1 MAVPNREATLR
12 RLDGQSPL
20 GSTAGL
26 AYTVRSHP
34 HRIRVRSEQIATH
47 FRCNQGCAFCIARR
61 SSDDPAFIAT
71 AAVKQRIAQAIHRGA
86 REIVLTGGEPSM
98 RRDLTELVQFAR
110 AEGAQEITLE
120 SNGTLLDAARIG
132 ELQRAGLTLLRLH
145 LPAWGDDCDRL
156 TRDPGGFART
166 RVALEAALAA
176 QLPVEVAATLV
187 KSVGVTLPEVPAQL
201 AQLPNFAHLRGLVVR
216 LAVASPDPAELLDYP
231 SAAEVLALLDEQC
244 RRVGLAL
251 RLAPDSGPP
260 PCLLPHPGR
269 LAHLYAMAP
278 EAAERP
284 GYRRLPECAACLVAD
299 RCPGIKGGVTYPLI
313 TSNQWVKPVL
323 DDRLRRRLTR
333 QGSVAD
339 QVRREFSQVN
349 RYVDRRSGQLVE
361 EQLIRI
367 NFHCNQACRFCFVS
381 THLPA
386 PQEAM
391 LREAIV
397 EAAQAGKQVTLTGGE
412 PTLNPRLLDYI
423 RLAKAHSPLLPV
435 ALQSNAI
442 RLADPAL
449 TDAVIAAGVSW
460 VQVSLHGSHAELAEA
475 MSDAPGTFSSQVAG
489 IDQLHRHPNVYLTIN
504 FVMAQRNFADLV
516 AFVELCAQRWPRA
529 TVTLSFVGPSSDVVP
544 KDVSMVP
551 SYTDVLP
558 HLLAAMA
565 RAETLGVDLGG
576 LESMCGMPLC
586 LLPERYR
593 QGAQSEIPEGYDQ
606 GEFIHPPA
614 CDRCELRANCFGV
627 RRNYLALY
635 GDTELRPLPQ
645 MLATQSTKT

>member
-1 MAVPNREATLR
+1 MAVPSGEATLR
-12 RLDGQSPL
+12 RHGGQLPL

-26 AYTVRSHP
+26 AYTVRSQP

-47 FRCNQGCAFCIARR
+47 YRCNQGCTFCTARR

-71 AAVKQRIAQAIHRGA
+71 AAVKQRIAQAAQRGA

-110 AEGAQEITLE
+110 AEGAQEVTLE
-120 SNGTLLDAARIG
+120 SNGTLIDAARIG
-132 ELQRAGLTLLRLH
+132 ELQKAGLTLLRLH

-166 RVALEAALAA
+166 KVALEAALGA

-187 KSVGVTLPEVPAQL
+187 KSTGVTLPTIIEHL
-201 AQLPNFAHLRGLVVR
+201 SQLPNFEGLRGLVV
-216 LAVASPDPAELLDYP
+216 AVAVDSPDPAELLDNA
-231 SAAEVLALLDEQC
+231 SAAAVLAQLDEQA
-244 RRVGLAL
+244 RRVGLAV

-278 EAAERP
+278 GAGARP
-284 GYRRLPECAACLVAD
+284 GYRQLAECAQCLVAD
-299 RCPGIKGGVTYPLI
+299 RCPGIRTGVTHP
-313 TSNQWVKPVL
+313 TTTCNPSVKPII

-339 QVRREFSQVN
+339 QVRREFSQAN
-349 RYVDRRSGQLVE
+349 RYVDRRSGQLGQ

-386 PQEAM
+386 PAEAM

-412 PTLNPRLLDYI
+412 PTLNPRLIDYI

-449 TDAVIAAGVSW
+449 TSAVIAAGIGW

-475 MSDAPGTFSSQVAG
+475 MSDAPGTFAGQVAG
-489 IDQLHRHPNVYLTIN
+489 IDQLHRHPSVYLTIN

-544 KDVSMVP
+544 KDASMVP

-565 RAETLGVDLGG
+565 RAEELGVDLGG

-593 QGAQSEIPEGYDQ
+593 QSAQSEIPEGYDQ

-614 CDRCELRANCFGV
+614 CNRCELRANCFGV

-635 GDTELRPLPQ
+635 GDGELRPLPQ
-645 MLATQSTKT
+645 VAQAPG